1 MGGYPKGMGVGAVP
15 LSEAWN
21 EASAPMVAST
31 IAPAVTAKHT
41 TVEKAAEPDREQHD
55 REQHHLA
62 LLALIKENHS
72 IYDEIIALRADETRR
87 STLYMV
93 FGAVLFGILFLYI
106 DRLQGHVRTLNKL
119 LIPPHTSRATEY
131 LQSPRS
137 IQIGS
142 GRAWYS

>member
-1 MGGYPKGMGVGAVP
+1 MGGYPKGMGAVS
-15 LSEAWN
+15 LEDAWS
-21 EASAPMVAST
+21 EASAPTPPINAR
-31 IAPAVTAKHT
+31 PAVTAKHT
-41 TVEKAAEPDREQHD
+41 VVEKAAEPDREKQD

-62 LLALIKENHS
+62 LLALIKENHA

-137 IQIGS
+137 IQLGS
-142 GRAWYS
+142 GRAWYA